1 MRWYNYKVKNYRLG
15 TGQVFIPLEGENIL
29 CLCNTVAIYKT
40 DAGTEILKV
49 DGSVIRTGF
58 TPTTLKKRQLDFL
71 NKQTIVING
80 RSSSINGQHVHS
92 QQLIAE

>member
-58 TPTTLKKRQLDFL
+58 TPTTLKKRQLDFQ

-80 RSSSINGQHVHS
+80 RSSSING
-92 QQLIAE
+92 

>member
-15 TGQVFIPLEGENIL
+15 TGQLFIPLEGENIL

-58 TPTTLKKRQLDFL
+58 NPTTLKKRQLDFL

-80 RSSSINGQHVHS
+80 RSSSING
-92 QQLIAE
+92 

>member
-15 TGQVFIPLEGENIL
+15 TGQLFIPLEGENIL

-80 RSSSINGQHVHS
+80 RSSSING
-92 QQLIAE
+92 

>member
-1 MRWYNYKVKNYRLG
+1 MRWYNYKVKNYRLE
-15 TGQVFIPLEGENIL
+15 TGQLFIPLEGENIL

-80 RSSSINGQHVHS
+80 RSSSING
-92 QQLIAE
+92 

>member
-15 TGQVFIPLEGENIL
+15 TWSLIIPLEGESII
-29 CLCNTVAIYKT
+29 CLANTVAIYKT
-40 DAGTEILKV
+40 ENGTEILKR

-71 NKQTIVING
+71 SKMTING
-80 RSSSINGQHVHS
+80 RSSSING
-92 QQLIAE
+92 

>member
-80 RSSSINGQHVHS
+80 RSSSING
-92 QQLIAE
+92 

>member
-1 MRWYNYKVKNYRLG
+1 MRWYNYKVKNYRFG

-80 RSSSINGQHVHS
+80 RSSSING
-92 QQLIAE
+92 